1 MKRFSIAVLATLA
14 ACSSGEKSNV
24 DLDDAPDSVKIAAQ
38 EAHARAAQDSAIRDA
53 RKDLIP
59 KGETAPPAVPAAV
72 ENDPPAGEW
81 DITPKGIGAVKAGMT
96 LDEVRVVLHDNLVIP
111 AKVDECQYIRPKTGG
126 KGVALMFEKN
136 VLSRVDVTSGTS
148 KTVEGV
154 GIGDTE
160 AKINS
165 VYSGRVKSGPAK
177 YGSGHTLVVTPRN
190 GGDYRIVFETDGS
203 KVTKFRSGRE
213 PAVEYVEGCG

>member
-1 MKRFSIAVLATLA
+1 MKRFSIALVATLA
-14 ACSSGEKSNV
+14 ACSSGEKSNA

-38 EAHARAAQDSAIRDA
+38 EAHARAAQDSAMREA
-53 RKDLIP
+53 RKALIP
-59 KGETAPPAVPAAV
+59 KGETAPPAVPAA

-81 DITPKGIGAVKAGMT
+81 DITPKGIGAVKAGMS
-96 LDEVRVVLHDNLVIP
+96 LDEVRVVMHDNLAIP
-111 AKVDECQYIRPKTGG
+111 AKVDECQYIRPKKGG
-126 KGVALMFEKN
+126 QGVAFMFEKN
-136 VLSRVDVTSGTS
+136 TLSRVDVTSGSS

-177 YGSGHTLVVTPRN
+177 YGNGHTLVVTPKN
-190 GGDYRIVFETDGS
+190 GSDYRIVFETDGS